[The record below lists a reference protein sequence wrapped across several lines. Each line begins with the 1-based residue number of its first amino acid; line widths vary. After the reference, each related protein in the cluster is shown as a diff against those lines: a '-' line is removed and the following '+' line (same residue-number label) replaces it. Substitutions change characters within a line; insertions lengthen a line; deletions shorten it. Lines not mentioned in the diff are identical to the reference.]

1 MTCERSMV
9 TSADRYSCPKV
20 DAMQAAVCRVFNE
33 PLVIEEVEL
42 APPGPGEVEVEL
54 RACAICHSDIHYLEG
69 AWGGVLPAVYGHE
82 AAGVV
87 RACGEGVEDLAPG
100 DHVVVTLIRS
110 CGHCYY
116 CARGEETA
124 CEHDFPLAQR
134 TPLSDAMG
142 RPLHQGMGTAAFAE
156 RVVVDQTQLARIG
169 EDLPFDVAS
178 LLACGV
184 ITGVGAVSNTAA
196 VPAGSSVVVI
206 GAGGVG
212 LNTVQGARLVGAAP
226 IIALDLVAEKRTSA
240 LAFGATDV
248 LDPLAVDSVTAV
260 RDLTDGRGA
269 DFVFV
274 TVGSKVAIEQ
284 GVALLRPGGSLV
296 IVGMPATGV
305 TIDLDPGNLASLGQR
320 VLGSKMGSSRIDIDI
335 PRLEALYRRG
345 DLRLDELISGRYPL
359 SAINEAIAD
368 VRRGKALRNVIVF

>member
-1 MTCERSMV
+1 MTGGGP
-9 TSADRYSCPKV
+9 TPLSADRSSCPKV
-20 DAMQAAVCRVFNE
+20 TVMLAAVCRAFNE
-33 PLVIEEVEL
+33 PLVIEAVEL
-42 APPGPGEVEVEL
+42 APPGPGEVEVAL
-54 RACAICHSDIHYLEG
+54 GACAICHSDIHYLEG

-87 RACGEGVEDLAPG
+87 RACGVGVEDLAPG

-110 CGHCYY
+110 CGHCFY

-124 CEHDFPLAQR
+124 CEHDFPLAHR

-142 RPLHQGMGTAAFAE
+142 QPLHQGMGTAAFAE

-212 LNTVQGARLVGAAP
+212 LNAVQGARLVGAAP
-226 IIALDLVAEKRTSA
+226 IIALDLVAEKRATA
-240 LAFGATDV
+240 LAFGATDA
-248 LDPLAVDSVTAV
+248 LDPVAADPVAAV
-260 RDLTDGRGA
+260 RALTGGRGA
-269 DFVFV
+269 DYVFV
-274 TVGSKVAIEQ
+274 AVGSKAAIEQ
-284 GVALLRPGGSLV
+284 GMGLMRPGGSLV
-296 IVGMPATGV
+296 IVGMPASGV
-305 TIDLDPGNLASLGQR
+305 SIDLDPTNLAYLGQR
-320 VLGSKMGSSRIDIDI
+320 VIGSKMGSSRIDIDI

-368 VRRGKALRNVIVF
+368 VRRGTALRNVIVF

>member
-1 MTCERSMV
+1 ML
-9 TSADRYSCPKV
+9 
-20 DAMQAAVCRVFNE
+20 AAVCRAFNE
-33 PLVIEEVEL
+33 PLVVEEVTL
-42 APPGPGEVEVEL
+42 APPGPGEVRVRL
-54 RACAICHSDIHYLEG
+54 RACAICHSDIHFIDG
-69 AWGGVLPAVYGHE
+69 AWGGDLPAIFGHE

-87 RACGEGVEDLAPG
+87 STCGPDVEDLAPG
-100 DHVVVTLIRS
+100 DHVVVTLIRA
-110 CGHCYY
+110 CGHCFY

-124 CEHDFPLAQR
+124 CEHDFPLAHR
-134 TPLSDAMG
+134 KPLHDAVG

-156 RVVVDQTQLARIG
+156 EVLVDQTQLARIG
-169 EDLPFDVAS
+169 QDLPFDVAA
-178 LLACGV
+178 LLGCGV

-212 LNTVQGARLVGAAP
+212 LNTVQGARLVGAASV
-226 IIALDLVAEKRTSA
+226 IALDLVAEKRA
-240 LAFGATDV
+240 MAIAFGATAAF
-248 LDPLAVDSVTAV
+248 DPIVDNPVAAV
-260 RDLTDGRGA
+260 RDLTHGRGA

-274 TVGSKVAIEQ
+274 SVGSKLAIEQ
-284 GVALLRPGGSLV
+284 GVEFLRPGGTLV
-296 IVGMPATGV
+296 IVGMPPSGV
-305 TIDLDPGNLASLGQR
+305 TVDLDPGMLAASGRR

-368 VRRGKALRNVIVF
+368 VRRGTALRNVIVF

>member
-1 MTCERSMV
+1 MT

-20 DAMQAAVCRVFNE
+20 DAMLAAVCRVFNE
-33 PLVIEEVEL
+33 PLAIEEVEL
-42 APPGPGEVEVEL
+42 APPGPREVEVEIA
-54 RACAICHSDIHYLEG
+54 ACAICQSDIHYLEG

-82 AAGVV
+82 AAGLV

-110 CGHCYY
+110 CGHCFY
-116 CARGEETA
+116 CSRGEETA
-124 CEHDFPLAQR
+124 CEHDFPLAHR
-134 TPLSDAMG
+134 TPLSDARG

-156 RVVVDQTQLARIG
+156 RVVVDETQLARIG

-212 LNTVQGARLVGAAP
+212 LNTVQGARLVGAGP
-226 IIALDLVAEKRTSA
+226 IIAIDLVAEKRTSA

-248 LDPLAVDSVTAV
+248 LDPLADDPATAV
-260 RDLTDGRGA
+260 RDLTGGRGA

-274 TVGSKVAIEQ
+274 TVGSKVAMEQ
-284 GVALLRPGGSLV
+284 GVDLLRPGGSLV

-305 TIDLDPGNLASLGQR
+305 TIDLDPGSLASLGQR

>member
-1 MTCERSMV
+1 ML
-9 TSADRYSCPKV
+9 
-20 DAMQAAVCRVFNE
+20 AAVCRVFNE

-54 RACAICHSDIHYLEG
+54 RACAICHSDIHYLDG

-87 RACGEGVEDLAPG
+87 RACGEAVEDLAAG

-110 CGHCYY
+110 CGHCFY

-124 CEHDFPLAQR
+124 CEHDFPLAHR
-134 TPLSDAMG
+134 TPLTDAKG
-142 RPLHQGMGTAAFAE
+142 QKLHQGMGTAAFAE

-212 LNTVQGARLVGAAP
+212 LNTVQGARLVGAGP
-226 IIALDLVAEKRTSA
+226 IIALDLVAEKRASA

-248 LDPLAVDSVTAV
+248 LDPLADDPATAV
-260 RDLTDGRGA
+260 RELTGGRGA

-274 TVGSKVAIEQ
+274 AVGSKLAIEQ
-284 GVALLRPGGSLV
+284 GVDLLRPGGSLV
-296 IVGMPATGV
+296 IVGMPASGV
-305 TIDLDPGNLASLGQR
+305 TIELDPASLAAGGQR
-320 VLGSKMGSSRIDIDI
+320 VIGSKMGSSRIDIDI

-368 VRRGKALRNVIVF
+368 VRQGKALRNVIVF

>member
-1 MTCERSMV
+1 ML
-9 TSADRYSCPKV
+9 
-20 DAMQAAVCRVFNE
+20 AAVCRVFNE
-33 PLVIEEVEL
+33 PLVIEAVSL
-42 APPGPGEVEVEL
+42 AAPGPGEVEVEL
-54 RACAICHSDIHYLEG
+54 AACAICHSDIHYMEG

-87 RACGEGVEDLAPG
+87 RACGGGVEDFAPV
-100 DHVVVTLIRS
+100 DHVVVALIRA

-124 CEHDFPLAQR
+124 CEHDFPLAHKS
-134 TPLSDAMG
+134 PLTDAAG
-142 RPLHQGMGTAAFAE
+142 VALHQGMGTAAFAE
-156 RVVVDQTQLARIG
+156 RVVVDQTQVARIG
-169 EDLPFDVAS
+169 EDLPFDVAA

-212 LNTVQGARLVGAAP
+212 LNVVQGARLVGAAP
-226 IIALDLVAEKRTSA
+226 IIALDPVAEKQAMAR
-240 LAFGATDV
+240 AFGATATF
-248 LDPLAVDSVTAV
+248 DPLADDPVLAV
-260 RDLTDGRGA
+260 RDLTHGRGA

-274 TVGSKVAIEQ
+274 SVGSKAAIEQ
-284 GVALLRPGGSLV
+284 GMGLLRPGGSLV

-305 TIDLDPGNLASLGQR
+305 TIEVDPGSLAALGQR

-335 PRLEALYRRG
+335 PRLETLYRRG

-359 SAINEAIAD
+359 SAINDAIAD
-368 VRRGKALRNVIVF
+368 VRRGKSLRNVIVF

>member
-1 MTCERSMV
+1 ML
-9 TSADRYSCPKV
+9 
-20 DAMQAAVCRVFNE
+20 AAVCRVFNE
-33 PLVIEEVEL
+33 PLVIEEVDL
-42 APPGPGEVEVEL
+42 APPGPGEIEVVL
-54 RACAICHSDIHYLEG
+54 GACAICHSDLHFIEG
-69 AWGGVLPAVYGHE
+69 AWGGELPAVYGHE

-87 RACGEGVEDLAPG
+87 GACGDGVVDLAPG

-110 CGHCYY
+110 CGHCFY
-116 CARGEETA
+116 CGRGEETA
-124 CEHDFPLAQR
+124 CEHRVPLAER
-134 TPLSDAMG
+134 SPLADSAG

-156 RVVVDQTQLARIG
+156 RVVVDESQVARIG
-169 EDLPFDVAS
+169 ADLPFDVAS

-226 IIALDLVAEKRTSA
+226 IIALDLVAEKRASA

-248 LDPLAVDSVTAV
+248 LDPLASDPAAEVRRLTA
-260 RDLTDGRGA
+260 GRGA

-274 TVGSKVAIEQ
+274 AVGSKLAIEQ
-284 GVALLRPGGSLV
+284 GIGLLRPGGSLV
-296 IVGMPATGV
+296 IVGMPAAGV
-305 TIDLDPGNLASLGQR
+305 TIDLDPASLAAAGQR
-320 VLGSKMGSSRIDIDI
+320 VIGSKMGSTRIDIDI

-359 SAINEAIAD
+359 SSINEAIAD
-368 VRRGKALRNVIVF
+368 VRRGTALRNVIVF